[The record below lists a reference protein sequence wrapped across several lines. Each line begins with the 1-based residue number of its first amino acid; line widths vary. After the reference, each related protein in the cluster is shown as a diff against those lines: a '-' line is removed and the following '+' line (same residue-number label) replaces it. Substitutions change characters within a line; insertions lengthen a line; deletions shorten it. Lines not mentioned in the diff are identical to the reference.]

1 LKEKDEYFSYF
12 PTVIYRMII
21 TAVRSHTVFSV
32 KNLKNRYVIKLSGII
47 RADAILV
54 LKLLARLDVTVR
66 IKADV
71 NNDGKISVEEV
82 VYIFQTVAG
91 LRPSGT

>member
-1 LKEKDEYFSYF
+1 
-12 PTVIYRMII
+12 MII